1 LEFPLP
7 LLVGGLVGGL
17 FVAASN
23 IVLYGWI
30 VPEVNASRPPDQE
43 ITPFML
49 NYKLFALLEQ
59 HAKIAPKSKLRAIT
73 WLLFGLGVLCGYI
86 GWFFAVATAKLGR

>member
-1 LEFPLP
+1 MDFPLP

-49 NYKLFALLEQ
+49 NYKLFALLDQ
-59 HAKIAPKSKLRAIT
+59 HAKIAPKSKLRVIT
-73 WLLFGLGVLCGYI
+73 WLLFGFGVLCGFT
-86 GWFFAVATAKLGR
+86 GWFFAVATAKLVR